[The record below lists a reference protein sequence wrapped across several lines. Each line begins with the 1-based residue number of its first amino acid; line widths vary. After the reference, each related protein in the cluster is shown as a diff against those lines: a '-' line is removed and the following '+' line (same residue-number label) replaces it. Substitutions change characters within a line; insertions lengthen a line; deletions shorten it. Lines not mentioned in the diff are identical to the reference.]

1 MRRFALGLTLV
12 LGVTSPLHGQ
22 GLRSKISDLFN
33 VGGGQVALFLP
44 GSADP
49 NNPLTI
55 QAHAEHFSPAVS
67 QGNGSLIAFVTNA
80 ISGNVANVPT
90 SATSSGSTFRFEGGV
105 PVKTSVSPG
114 PVFGE
119 RAQTL
124 GHGRVLVGG
133 NLSRFHFAT
142 LRGVSLHDI
151 RLNFTHVN
159 VDFPG
164 CSAAFGGDC
173 RLMGIPPL
181 ENDVMQFR
189 LSLDLDATV
198 TSFFLTYGLLDRV
211 DIAVAIPIV
220 SASLRGTSEAQI
232 VPFGGPTAA
241 HFFGGTPSN
250 PELSASRSVDGSAAG
265 VGDVVARV
273 KVNLSQTNQTGFSI
287 LGEIRLPTGSESDLL
302 GSGALAA
309 RGFGILS
316 ARFGEFSPHANVGY
330 LFRQGETQNNAVV
343 ATLGFDDALAP
354 WATIALEVG
363 SELQAGESKL
373 KLPGTVTYDAPFK
386 RTVEPTTIPD
396 MHDDIVNGSL
406 GFKFTTGAGIILV
419 TNATVPLNRGGLR
432 SDLLWTAGLEYNF

>member
-1 MRRFALGLTLV
+1 MRSFVLGLTLM
-12 LGVTSPLHGQ
+12 LGGASPLHSQ
-22 GLRSKISDLFN
+22 GLRDKISDLFN

-44 GSADP
+44 GTADP
-49 NNPLTI
+49 GNPLTV
-55 QAHAEHFSPAVS
+55 QAHKEHFSPAVA
-67 QGNGSLIAFVTNA
+67 QGNGNLIAFVTNA

-105 PVKTSVSPG
+105 PIRTSVSPG

-124 GHGRVLVGG
+124 GRGRVMVGG
-133 NLSRFHFAT
+133 NLNRFHFST
-142 LRGVSLHDI
+142 LRGVSLRQM

-159 VDFPG
+159 SDFPG
-164 CSAAFGGDC
+164 CSATFGGDC
-173 RLMGIPPL
+173 ALMGIPTL

-211 DIAVAIPIV
+211 DIAVAIPMV

-241 HFFGGTPSN
+241 HFFGGTPAS
-250 PELSASRSVDGSAAG
+250 PQLSASRSVEGSATG
-265 VGDVVARV
+265 VGDVAARV
-273 KVNLSQTNQTGFSI
+273 KVNLSQTARTGFSI
-287 LGEIRLPTGSESDLL
+287 LGELRFPTGSASDLL

-309 RGFGILS
+309 RGLGVLS

-330 LFRQGETQNNAVV
+330 LHRRGETQNSAVV
-343 ATLGFDDALAP
+343 ATLGFDVALAP
-354 WATIALEVG
+354 WAAIALDLG
-363 SELQAGESKL
+363 SELQVGESKL
-373 KLPGTVTYDAPFK
+373 NLPGTVAYDVPFK

-396 MHDDIVNGSL
+396 VRDDIVNGSL

-419 TNATVPLNRGGLR
+419 ANATIPLNRGGLR
-432 SDLLWTAGLEYNF
+432 SNLLWTAGLEYNF